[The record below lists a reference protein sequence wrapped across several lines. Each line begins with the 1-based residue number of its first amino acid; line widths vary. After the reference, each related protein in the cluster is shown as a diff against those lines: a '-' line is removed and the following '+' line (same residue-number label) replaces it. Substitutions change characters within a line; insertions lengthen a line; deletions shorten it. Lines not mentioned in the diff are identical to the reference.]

1 MTAAEELGCQACG
14 LAITPCL
21 VCASS
26 LPVFSVDDVLM
37 KACCRCG
44 FVNPLGDKC
53 REVLDIPPTAA
64 LPTAMVR
71 RAQIARIGRRPYVLA
86 KHAHFM
92 HLSLVN
98 KTRGED
104 EKDGGSGSHGSPLR
118 EISARFVPKDSP
130 VPEIFASAEEGHPLT
145 FLPYIQNADTRMHEE
160 ALCAARNASDA
171 RHFYPES
178 DSESPVKRMRLSPRL
193 TVIDKVEKNL
203 SGFIH
208 PILHQVQVDSGN
220 ADSVAT
226 ASNGLTSNTCIP
238 FKLDPAKLGES
249 SGTLPA
255 DLELTGDK
263 TSNSMNGVLL
273 ASHSV
278 VEQEVGVDKELVT
291 TRTEPFLLPIRS
303 GLDSMREISKSPL
316 IEIAPPSAEVLQH
329 REGGKASVSTVP
341 VANGLVEQNQ
351 KYNEHD
357 CYPQMNIDES
367 VKLPSS
373 SVQKVGTDDEVDVL
387 DPADHNLSRDLTG
400 SEEAP
405 THRHERTCSE
415 CGQMGVG
422 PGRSSSNIDEAELMR
437 SCTQILELHCPH
449 TLKADLRTSNAYP
462 LCCPVPMFPL
472 PLGSASSG
480 KVCRSYVTQFT
491 VDVLRAAHITL
502 NSSTQESTSGEVIC
516 PLRDVEQTL
525 LMAGRFIQ
533 MKGRVGN
540 VRGLIQQIDAASA
553 QTSRDLKAYADRGAF
568 PLASQLIPRLL
579 NREKQQHVDR
589 IKNDFQVMTTL
600 LQDIN
605 KTLSTCFQY
614 AAKIVEES
622 VDLVGD
628 NHLVSNVVNHNVS
641 MLALYNKPALEAVRT
656 AFPLWIRLYHDVAHA
671 AGLLK

>member
-1 MTAAEELGCQACG
+1 M
-14 LAITPCL
+14 
-21 VCASS
+21 
-26 LPVFSVDDVLM
+26 
-37 KACCRCG
+37 
-44 FVNPLGDKC
+44 
-53 REVLDIPPTAA
+53 
-64 LPTAMVR
+64 
-71 RAQIARIGRRPYVLA
+71 
-86 KHAHFM
+86 
-92 HLSLVN
+92 
-98 KTRGED
+98 
-104 EKDGGSGSHGSPLR
+104 
-118 EISARFVPKDSP
+118 
-130 VPEIFASAEEGHPLT
+130 
-145 FLPYIQNADTRMHEE
+145 
-160 ALCAARNASDA
+160 
-171 RHFYPES
+171 
-178 DSESPVKRMRLSPRL
+178 
-193 TVIDKVEKNL
+193 
-203 SGFIH
+203 
-208 PILHQVQVDSGN
+208 DSGN